1 MSKAN
6 YTNDW
11 DRYSSDS
18 DNETSKGKQQNYL
31 RKYSRMAKKA
41 FDKNE
46 LLNIILKYNYN
57 DSKIEEEIKER
68 LKLIEAKGD
77 DYGWNE
83 VKKGKKPKP
92 IEVEEAQPKYN
103 NYKKGN
109 NQKKFYNSNYDYS
122 KTQPSS
128 YRGYRNNNTYKRG
141 NGGYKTQRRPFQECI
156 EVPSDPIIPNN
167 NINSVKKESEKEI
180 INKAKVDE
188 KVDKEQKEKEES
200 LKNNLKE
207 NNQNSNNKNEAENQ
221 EEEEYEE
228 EEEEEEEIIEE
239 RNKWG
244 KIWLNKLKTYSSRKP
259 KKETDSLQLK
269 KKKSQLSN
277 NTNTNQERYVVSSQ
291 VNNIEIPS
299 SYDNPNRA
307 YFLNM
312 KKVPKYPQQFIY
324 PMMPIMQPI
333 PFPIGAF
340 HVISPSNQVEIVNNK
355 KK

>member
-6 YTNDW
+6 NNDW

-18 DNETSKGKQQNYL
+18 DSESTKIKQQEYL
-31 RKYSRMAKKA
+31 RKYSKMANKA

-46 LLNIILKYNYN
+46 LLNIIIKHNYN
-57 DSKIEEEIKER
+57 NVKIESEIKER
-68 LKLIEAKGD
+68 LKLIEMKGD

-83 VKKGKKPKP
+83 VRKGKKPKP
-92 IEVEEAQPKYN
+92 IETHETQSKYT

-109 NQKKFYNSNYDYS
+109 NSNKFYNSSYDYS

-128 YRGYRNNNTYKRG
+128 YRGYKGNNSFKRG

-156 EVPSDPIIPNN
+156 EVPSEPIIPNN
-167 NINSVKKESEKEI
+167 NTIEVKKEKEEET
-180 INKAKVDE
+180 INTIKVE
-188 KVDKEQKEKEES
+188 NKVDKEQKEKEQS

-207 NNQNSNNKNEAENQ
+207 DYKSNDCNQSENQ

-244 KIWLNKLKTYSSRKP
+244 KIWLNRLKTYSSRKP
-259 KKETDSLQLK
+259 KKQTDSLQLK

-277 NTNTNQERYVVSSQ
+277 NTVKEQLSISSQ

-299 SYDNPNRA
+299 SYENPNRL

-312 KKVPKYPQQFIY
+312 KKDPKFPQQYMY

-340 HVISPSNQVEIVNNK
+340 PIMRPPTQETLDNK
-355 KK
+355 NK

>member
-6 YTNDW
+6 NNDW

-18 DNETSKGKQQNYL
+18 DSESTKIKQQEYL
-31 RKYSRMAKKA
+31 RKYSKMANKA

-46 LLNIILKYNYN
+46 LLNIIIKHNYN
-57 DSKIEEEIKER
+57 NVKIESEIKER
-68 LKLIEAKGD
+68 LKLIEMKGD

-83 VKKGKKPKP
+83 VRKGKKPKP
-92 IEVEEAQPKYN
+92 IETHETQSKYT

-109 NQKKFYNSNYDYS
+109 NSNKFYNSSYDYS

-128 YRGYRNNNTYKRG
+128 YRGYKGNNSYKGG

-156 EVPSDPIIPNN
+156 EVPSEPIIPNN
-167 NINSVKKESEKEI
+167 NTIEVKKEKEEET
-180 INKAKVDE
+180 INTIKVE
-188 KVDKEQKEKEES
+188 NKVDKEQKEKEQS

-207 NNQNSNNKNEAENQ
+207 DYKSNDCNQSENQ

-244 KIWLNKLKTYSSRKP
+244 KIWLNRLKTYSSRKP
-259 KKETDSLQLK
+259 KKQTDSLQLK

-277 NTNTNQERYVVSSQ
+277 NTVKEQFQISSQ

-299 SYDNPNRA
+299 SYENPNRL

-312 KKVPKYPQQFIY
+312 KKDPKFPQQYMY

-333 PFPIGAF
+333 PFTIGAF
-340 HVISPSNQVEIVNNK
+340 PIMRPPTQETLDNK
-355 KK
+355 NK